1 MIKKHA
7 VIALPTYNERDNIE
21 RILRAIQEQRS
32 KIQNATLSV
41 LVIDDNSPDG
51 TGDVVREFIKAN
63 DNVHIITGQK
73 QGLGK
78 AYIRGFQYALEQMG
92 ADIVMEMDA
101 DFSHDPNKIPELIA
115 EVIKGNDFV
124 IGSRYIPGGSIPA
137 DWPFWRKMN
146 SRVSNMLARYIG
158 GMVHVNDCTGGF
170 RAISKNILDKVD
182 LNRLNVAGYAFQIN
196 LLHRCVRAG
205 ATVSEVPITFIDR
218 AIGVSKIRLDDIFE
232 FIFAVFKLRFSSI
245 KTRYYLASI
254 FAVSFFV
261 SYVIFTAF
269 AHFTKSEMLVAG
281 IVFFV
286 LFLSVVMS
294 IQGVLTLVWMYYAW
308 QDSDRADLHRSPE
321 EYTTPHY
328 SFTALVPARHEE
340 SVIADTIKAV
350 ASIDY
355 PEELKETLVVCRFDD
370 QGTIAAANK
379 AIAAIGKDNV
389 RMVIMDG
396 FPINKPHSLNEGI
409 KEATKE
415 VIAVFDAEDEPHADI
430 YNIINTVMVRDNAD
444 VVQSGVQLMNYRSR
458 WFSTFNVLEYF
469 FWFKSAL
476 HFFANAGLIPLG
488 GNTVFF
494 KRVWLDKVNGWD
506 EHCLTEDADIGIRM
520 SLRGAKI
527 KVVYDEK
534 HVTQEETPMTL
545 SGFIYQRTRW
555 NQGFMQIFLKGDW
568 KKLPTVTQRL
578 LALYILIVPELQ
590 TLLFIYAPLTVVM
603 MIFIKIPVIM
613 ALVTFIPFYF
623 LVLQLVTYNIGLY
636 QFTRDYKLSYSPFLL
651 LKTIIVFYPF
661 QLVLGLSAL
670 RAVIRMVRKNMNW
683 EKTAHVNAHR
693 ESALE
698 PVVVPGYVVERG

>member
-245 KTRYYLASI
+245 KTRY
-254 FAVSFFV
+254 
-261 SYVIFTAF
+261 
-269 AHFTKSEMLVAG
+269 
-281 IVFFV
+281 
-286 LFLSVVMS
+286 
-294 IQGVLTLVWMYYAW
+294 
-308 QDSDRADLHRSPE
+308 
-321 EYTTPHY
+321 
-328 SFTALVPARHEE
+328 
-340 SVIADTIKAV
+340 
-350 ASIDY
+350 
-355 PEELKETLVVCRFDD
+355 
-370 QGTIAAANK
+370 
-379 AIAAIGKDNV
+379 
-389 RMVIMDG
+389 
-396 FPINKPHSLNEGI
+396 
-409 KEATKE
+409 
-415 VIAVFDAEDEPHADI
+415 
-430 YNIINTVMVRDNAD
+430 
-444 VVQSGVQLMNYRSR
+444 
-458 WFSTFNVLEYF
+458 
-469 FWFKSAL
+469 
-476 HFFANAGLIPLG
+476 
-488 GNTVFF
+488 
-494 KRVWLDKVNGWD
+494 
-506 EHCLTEDADIGIRM
+506 
-520 SLRGAKI
+520 
-527 KVVYDEK
+527 
-534 HVTQEETPMTL
+534 
-545 SGFIYQRTRW
+545 
-555 NQGFMQIFLKGDW
+555 
-568 KKLPTVTQRL
+568 
-578 LALYILIVPELQ
+578 
-590 TLLFIYAPLTVVM
+590 
-603 MIFIKIPVIM
+603 
-613 ALVTFIPFYF
+613 
-623 LVLQLVTYNIGLY
+623 
-636 QFTRDYKLSYSPFLL
+636 
-651 LKTIIVFYPF
+651 
-661 QLVLGLSAL
+661 
-670 RAVIRMVRKNMNW
+670 
-683 EKTAHVNAHR
+683 
-693 ESALE
+693 
-698 PVVVPGYVVERG
+698 